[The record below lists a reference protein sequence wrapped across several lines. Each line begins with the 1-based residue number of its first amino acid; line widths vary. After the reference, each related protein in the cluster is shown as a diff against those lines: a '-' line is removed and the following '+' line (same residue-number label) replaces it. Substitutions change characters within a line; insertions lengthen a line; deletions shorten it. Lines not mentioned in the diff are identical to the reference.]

1 MKKLF
6 YSLAMFSMIFAF
18 FSCNNSTQEV
28 DENKDDEKTTE
39 ETTKLEIKTLEDVL
53 NFENHEQIVEYFGEE
68 NVVKTQY
75 TYEEGTVTSWVTVVY
90 PNNKNSLVI
99 SWKDESCDKITSI
112 QNSYSSYTNM
122 GELADDGGIIL
133 PIEAGV
139 ELGSTL
145 PEIKEANGKEFTFYG
160 LSWDYGG
167 YVTNLNEKFD
177 GYTIHVGWPEGD
189 VVESW
194 PDEYYDIIGDKEFS
208 SENESALKLGLE
220 IMDITYEVR

>member
-6 YSLAMFSMIFAF
+6 YSLAMFLMIFAF

-28 DENKDDEKTTE
+28 DENKDEEKTTE

-68 NVVKTQY
+68 NVEKTQY

-99 SWKDESCDKITSI
+99 SWKDESCEEIASI
-112 QNSYSSYTNM
+112 QNSYSFYTST
-122 GELADDGGIIL
+122 GDLADDGGIVL

-139 ELGSTL
+139 KLGSTL
-145 PEIKEANGKEFTFYG
+145 PEIEEANGKEFTFYG

-177 GYTIHVGWPEGD
+177 GYSIYVGWPEGD
-189 VVESW
+189 AAESW
-194 PDEYYDIIGDKEFS
+194 PDEYYDIIGDREFS
-208 SENESALKLGLE
+208 SENESAIKLGLE
-220 IMDITYEVR
+220 IMYIGYEVE